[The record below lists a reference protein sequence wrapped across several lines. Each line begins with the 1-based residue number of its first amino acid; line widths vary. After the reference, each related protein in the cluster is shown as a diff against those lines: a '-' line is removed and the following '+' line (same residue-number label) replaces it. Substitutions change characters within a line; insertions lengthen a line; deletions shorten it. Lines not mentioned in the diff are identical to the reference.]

1 MNYLVK
7 LSVEGKGVGMKSGK
21 RKPKGNIKEF
31 ISIICLFKDYRK
43 FKGRSSLIIQ
53 TSWFKFCKT
62 TGRLTKKACLL
73 KNSLSAKHFQAAD
86 AFIYL
91 SSK

>member
-43 FKGRSSLIIQ
+43 FKG
-53 TSWFKFCKT
+53 T
-62 TGRLTKKACLL
+62 
-73 KNSLSAKHFQAAD
+73 
-86 AFIYL
+86 
-91 SSK
+91 